1 MGSVELPQTRL
12 SKIIDPVII
21 LIGQAASYLWLV
33 LLLVI
38 VVNVVL
44 RYIFGEGHIEFEEL
58 QWHLYSLGFL
68 LGLCYALQ
76 TDAHIRVDVLHE
88 HLRPR
93 LQAWLELYGLIL
105 CLFPFIALILIYG
118 VPFVITSF
126 ELGEVSQSPGGLP
139 YRWVIKAAI
148 PLGFGLLLVAA
159 ISRLSRVWA
168 YLFGS
173 HHEPG

>member
-1 MGSVELPQTRL
+1 MGNIELPPTRL

-21 LIGQAASYLWLV
+21 HIGQAASYLWLV
-33 LLLVI
+33 LLIVI
-38 VVNVVL
+38 VVNVVM
-44 RYIFGEGHIEFEEL
+44 RYIFGKGHIEFEEL

-68 LGLCYALQ
+68 FGLCYALQ
-76 TDAHIRVDVLHE
+76 SDAHVRVDVLHE

-139 YRWVIKAAI
+139 YRWMIKAAL
-148 PLGFGLLLVAA
+148 PLGFGLLLIAG

-168 YLFGS
+168 YLFGRPS
-173 HHEPG
+173 